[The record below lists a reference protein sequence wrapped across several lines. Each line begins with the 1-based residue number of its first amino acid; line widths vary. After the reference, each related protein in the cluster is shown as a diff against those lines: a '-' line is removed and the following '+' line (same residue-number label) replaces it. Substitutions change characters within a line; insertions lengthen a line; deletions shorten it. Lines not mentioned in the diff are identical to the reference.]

1 MDASLN
7 SSPRRKLL
15 NLLLGTGTVADL
27 GSIVYPILRFINPP
41 RTVESSASSV
51 VAGEVTEMK
60 LNEGKIFKFGSRPRI
75 LIETP
80 GGEYRAVSALRT
92 HLDFTVQYR

>member
-15 NLLLGTGTVADL
+15 NLLLGTGTVAAL

-51 VAGEVTEMK
+51 VAGKVSEMK
-60 LNEGKIFKFGSRPRI
+60 PNEGKIFKFGSRPGI
-75 LIETP
+75 LIQTP
-80 GGEYRAVSALRT
+80 GGEYRAFSAISSIART
-92 HLDFTVQYR
+92 KK